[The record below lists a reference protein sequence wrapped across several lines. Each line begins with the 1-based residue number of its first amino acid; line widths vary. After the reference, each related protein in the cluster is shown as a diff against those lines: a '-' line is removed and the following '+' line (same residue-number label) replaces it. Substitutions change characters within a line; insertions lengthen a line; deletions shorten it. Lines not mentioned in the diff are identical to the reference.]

1 MKDIVFEV
9 ARRHSYTM
17 PSRETHIDI
26 EIYYLSQGE
35 RLYFVE
41 NKTYHLTEGSV
52 ILINSNRIHK
62 TSSTG
67 KQHHERMLLEV
78 RPEFLRDFSRLFPCV
93 SFERLLMRTAVV
105 CPPSSELNADIRYQ
119 FEKIQ
124 KLTSA
129 QPYGYEEEVR
139 CAVYTIF
146 LAFRRQ
152 ALLDTED
159 ESVHSPKYQRIY
171 EAVAYISQ
179 NMESI
184 TSLDELCDALYISK
198 YYLCH
203 SFKEVTGM
211 SVIAFLNAI
220 RLRRAKVLLLESNL
234 SVSQIAQSVGFES
247 AARLSSLFTRCEG
260 MTPRQFR
267 KQGAAAADKGAQRAE
282 PPEIPTVPPELP

>member
-1 MKDIVFEV
+1 M
-9 ARRHSYTM
+9 
-17 PSRETHIDI
+17 
-26 EIYYLSQGE
+26 
-35 RLYFVE
+35 
-41 NKTYHLTEGSV
+41 
-52 ILINSNRIHK
+52 
-62 TSSTG
+62 
-67 KQHHERMLLEV
+67 
-78 RPEFLRDFSRLFPCV
+78 
-93 SFERLLMRTAVV
+93 
-105 CPPSSELNADIRYQ
+105 
-119 FEKIQ
+119 
-124 KLTSA
+124 
-129 QPYGYEEEVR
+129 
-139 CAVYTIF
+139 YTIF

-211 SVIAFLNAI
+211 SV
-220 RLRRAKVLLLESNL
+220 
-234 SVSQIAQSVGFES
+234 SQIAQSVGFES

-267 KQGAAAADKGAQRAE
+267 KQGAAAADKGAQRAD